1 MLYLCFIYA
10 LPFFT
15 LDCNI
20 LPSEASILDR
30 SYLWLTGTSRFC
42 HVSSNHI
49 VTWSKYLQAAEMTIH
64 VPPFIT
70 QADANGGWMLRQKQG
85 P

>member
-1 MLYLCFIYA
+1 MFHSCAAIFL
-10 LPFFT
+10 

-20 LPSEASILDR
+20 LPSEAPILDR
-30 SYLWLTGTSRFC
+30 SYLWLAGTSRFH

-49 VTWSKYLQAAEMTIH
+49 VTWSKYLQAAEMTLH

-70 QADANGGWMLRQKQG
+70 QTDANGRWTLR
-85 P
+85 